1 MKDEQYYL
9 EKYKPILYLHHKE
22 TKYPV
27 LWEDYFKDINNKV
40 KHQNQKS
47 INKIPYY
54 GFLKFDKDDFFLD
67 IVYIFLYPN
76 NKEHITIRI
85 NKYTEII
92 IQAFFYDYNK
102 TRYLKDLSLCTHCHT
117 LKVYVSLHNHFNF
130 YKIKTFQFN
139 NNKTSNKGLYWYPNK
154 VIHID
159 KISSI

>member
-27 LWEDYFKDINNKV
+27 SWDDYLKNISKKMNQNSINN
-40 KHQNQKS
+40 
-47 INKIPYY
+47 IAYY
-54 GFLKFDKDDFFLD
+54 GFLKFNKDNFFLD
-67 IVYIFLYPN
+67 IVYIFLYSN

-85 NKYTEII
+85 NKYTEKI
-92 IQAFFYDYNK
+92 IQVFFSDSNK
-102 TRYLKDLSLCTHCHT
+102 IRYLKDLSLCTHCHT

-139 NNKTSNKGLYWYPNK
+139 NHKTSNKGLYWYPNK
-154 VIHID
+154 VINVD
-159 KISSI
+159 KIG